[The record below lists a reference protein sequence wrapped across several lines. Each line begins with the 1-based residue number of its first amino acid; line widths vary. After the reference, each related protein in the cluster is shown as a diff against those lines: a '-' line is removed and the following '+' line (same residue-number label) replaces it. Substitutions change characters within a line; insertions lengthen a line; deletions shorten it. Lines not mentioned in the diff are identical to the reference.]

1 MTFSDLNTLPLEAL
15 KEELTK
21 CCGSSSWVNKMSALH
36 PFTSEDQLFNMAERL
51 WHECN
56 EEDWKEA
63 FTHHPKLG
71 DIESLKEKYAN
82 TKDWAKDEQAAAKES
97 SPEVLEELAYNNKVY
112 EEKFGF
118 IYILYATGKT
128 AKVILSILRI
138 RLNNDLAT
146 ELIMSMVEQNKITK
160 LRLEKMLS

>member
-1 MTFSDLNTLPLEAL
+1 MT
-15 KEELTK
+15 K
-21 CCGSSSWVNKMSALH
+21 LH

-63 FTHHPKLG
+63 FEHHPKLG
-71 DIESLKEKYAN
+71 DLESLKAKYAN
-82 TKDWAKDEQAAAKES
+82 TKDWANDEQAAAKES
-97 SPEVLEELAYNNKVY
+97 SPEVLEELANANKIY
-112 EEKFGF
+112 EERFGF
-118 IYILYATGKT
+118 IYILFATGKT

-160 LRLEKMLS
+160 LRLEKLLS